1 MIELNDILP
10 LPLKEMPDGIRPDSQ
25 VFGTRLTFEK
35 GRHYLIVAPSGRG
48 KSTLVHLIYGLRQ
61 DFEGNLVLEGQPADR
76 FDFERWSDWRQ
87 TKLAIIFQDIRLFHR
102 LTAWENIQL
111 KAQLYTPRAVSDQTL
126 LEWMERL
133 DILGLKDQPCET
145 LSYGQRQ
152 RVGILRALCQP
163 FDYLLMDEPFS
174 HLDEDNARIGAEIIR
189 EVAENQGASRIMV
202 SLGEDYGLPWDQVL
216 RL

>member
-1 MIELNDILP
+1 MEFCYGQIEQVNLWDFVGGGINTYPQPDYDVYVYEWND
-10 LPLKEMPDGIRPDSQ
+10 
-25 VFGTRLTFEK
+25 
-35 GRHYLIVAPSGRG
+35 
-48 KSTLVHLIYGLRQ
+48 ST
-61 DFEGNLVLEGQPADR
+61 DR

-87 TKLAIIFQDIRLFHR
+87 TKLSIIFQDIRLFHR

-111 KAQLYTPRAVSDQTL
+111 KAQLYHPRPVSDQTL

-133 DILGLKDQPCET
+133 DILSLKDQPCET

-163 FDYLLMDEPFS
+163 FDYILLDEPFS
-174 HLDEDNARIGAEIIR
+174 HLDQDNARIAADIIR

-202 SLGEDYGLPWDQVL
+202 SLGEDYGLPWDRVL
-216 RL
+216 QL